1 MLRTAV
7 EWTFNLLTGQS
18 WLCDDDDDKSC
29 IHFIFLCV
37 LVPTEPQSKKH
48 FCPIEAKK
56 RTNMI
61 SSARLELI
69 YRYTYV
75 FYFNSAAF
83 DLLVFG
89 GEDLMF
95 GTSSSGLYRLKGETN
110 FIRSRSCIRI
120 LKT

>member
-18 WLCDDDDDKSC
+18 WLCDDDVDESC
-29 IHFIFLCV
+29 VYFILMCV

-69 YRYTYV
+69 YRYSYV

-83 DLLVFG
+83 DLVLPKNLNVIFC
-89 GEDLMF
+89 L
-95 GTSSSGLYRLKGETN
+95 SSGNPKHL
-110 FIRSRSCIRI
+110 IS
-120 LKT
+120 